1 MPIIS
6 KVERYFGDNTR
17 FGANQVNSWYCHMC
31 AAGVPFITFDSM
43 DDDRVLL
50 KEKQI
55 LLLRILTDQ
64 EERRCT
70 ELIIWGD
77 GGCKD
82 RGFFKE
88 I

>member
-1 MPIIS
+1 MS
-6 KVERYFGDNTR
+6 V
-17 FGANQVNSWYCHMC
+17 
-31 AAGVPFITFDSM
+31 ITFDSM

-55 LLLRILTDQ
+55 LLLRILTDE

-82 RGFFKE
+82 RASSKRFELKSM
-88 I
+88 IRIIPAS